1 MYIDSLVSINIY
13 RDDEEKIIN
22 KIPLLYYWNGEGDL
36 LTSILS
42 DKQFKE
48 KYLDKISLDNAKHL
62 QIGYFYFKYDEDDN
76 EQYIENITN
85 IYDYLDLSNFD
96 SLNMIYELIK
106 KHMFELYKLSMKEDY
121 DDVKVFNEEIIIDIY
136 NKIKNKY
143 KERLNKTT
151 FVNWIRNE
159 LITKDNLNNKNTNYI
174 IGILNNIFE
183 VIN

>member
-36 LTSILS
+36 LINILS

-48 KYLDKISLDNAKHL
+48 KYLDKISLDSAKHL
-62 QIGYFYFKYDEDDN
+62 QLGYFYFKYDQDDN
-76 EQYIENITN
+76 EQYIENIIN
-85 IYDYLDLSNFD
+85 IYDYLDLSKFD
-96 SLNMIYELIK
+96 SLNVIYELIK
-106 KHMFELYKLSMKEDY
+106 KHMFRLYKLSMKEDY

-143 KERLNKTT
+143 KERVNKTT
-151 FVNWIRNE
+151 FINWIRNE

-174 IGILNNIFE
+174 INILNNIIE
-183 VIN
+183 LIN

>member
-13 RDDEEKIIN
+13 RNDEFKIIN

-36 LTSILS
+36 LECILS

-48 KYLDKISLDNAKHL
+48 KYLDKITLDDAKHFQL
-62 QIGYFYFKYDEDDN
+62 GYFYFKYDENDN
-76 EQYIENITN
+76 EQYTENIVD
-85 IYDYLDLSNFD
+85 IYDYLDLSKFD
-96 SLNMIYELIK
+96 SLNMTYELVI
-106 KHMFELYKLSMKEDY
+106 KHMFELYKLSMKVDY
-121 DDVKVFNEEIIIDIY
+121 NDVKVFNEEIIIDIY
-136 NKIKNKY
+136 KKIKDKY

-151 FVNWIRNE
+151 FINWIRNE

-174 IGILNNIFE
+174 INILNNIFE

>member
-1 MYIDSLVSINIY
+1 
-13 RDDEEKIIN
+13 
-22 KIPLLYYWNGEGDL
+22 
-36 LTSILS
+36 
-42 DKQFKE
+42 
-48 KYLDKISLDNAKHL
+48 
-62 QIGYFYFKYDEDDN
+62 
-76 EQYIENITN
+76 
-85 IYDYLDLSNFD
+85 
-96 SLNMIYELIK
+96 
-106 KHMFELYKLSMKEDY
+106 MKEDY

-174 IGILNNIFE
+174 INILNNIFE

>member
-36 LTSILS
+36 INYILL

-48 KYLDKISLDNAKHL
+48 KYLDKISLDNANHL
-62 QIGYFYFKYDEDDN
+62 QLGYFYFKYDEDDN
-76 EQYIENITN
+76 EQYIENIIN
-85 IYDYLDLSNFD
+85 IYDYLDLSKFD

-106 KHMFELYKLSMKEDY
+106 KHMFELYKLSMKENY

-136 NKIKNKY
+136 NKIKDKY
-143 KERLNKTT
+143 KERLNKIT
-151 FVNWIRNE
+151 FINWIRNE
-159 LITKDNLNNKNTNYI
+159 LISKDKLNNKNTNYI
-174 IGILNNIFE
+174 INILHNIFE